1 MKLEKEKLDSAR
13 LQLILIIIVL
23 LVVIIALVGFLYL
36 WNKLRKANKLLVK
49 RNEQKTLLVQEI
61 HHRVKNNMQFVK
73 SMLEMQIGIE
83 DSESSS
89 KSLEDVYRRID
100 AMSLVHEM
108 LFIDEANMNLS
119 IKDYLEKLIDFSTIL
134 YNKEKKISFNLNC
147 VNVELP
153 IDQIVSIGII
163 CSELLTNS
171 IKYAF
176 VDQERPK
183 ISFDLTQNEDT
194 YSISYS
200 DNGIGM
206 TEKEDNTRKTL
217 GMRLIDIF
225 SRQLNGEYSIQSTN
239 GFNFKLNFKK

>member
-1 MKLEKEKLDSAR
+1 
-13 LQLILIIIVL
+13 
-23 LVVIIALVGFLYL
+23 
-36 WNKLRKANKLLVK
+36 
-49 RNEQKTLLVQEI
+49 
-61 HHRVKNNMQFVK
+61 
-73 SMLEMQIGIE
+73 MLEMQIGVE
-83 DSESSS
+83 ESESST

-108 LFIDEANMNLS
+108 LFIDEANLNLS
-119 IKDYLEKLIDFSTIL
+119 VKDYLEKLVDFSTIL
-134 YNKEKKISFNLNC
+134 YNKDHKITFNLSC

-176 VDQERPK
+176 QDHKEPK
-183 ISFDLTQNEDT
+183 INFELTQNDGI
-194 YSISYS
+194 YQINYS

-206 TEKEDNTRKTL
+206 TEKEDDSRKTL

-225 SRQLNGEYSIQSTN
+225 SRQLNGEYKIQSNN
-239 GFNFKLNFKK
+239 GFNFSLEFKK